1 MVRVFQRN
9 PAPATALPLAA
20 GLWLATLLGAE
31 AVARGQDLFFL
42 DGKRAAKLL
51 MKRERPVYPPVAKL
65 NYIQGVVHVQVVVAE
80 DGHVREAHVVHGHP
94 FLAAASLKAIRGWLF
109 YPAKARAGPPE
120 FQTVMEVRF
129 SLRIKK
135 PEQLPLRPEQDL
147 RRQVRPPEVLKRSG
161 RSATATLVRLRVL
174 VSSEGQA
181 VDARP
186 VADNTPLLEE
196 ARQVVRTWTFRPA
209 RWGALAVPWYLEVDV
224 PVEPWATGQT
234 AADPDGR

>member
-1 MVRVFQRN
+1 MARVFQRRL
-9 PAPATALPLAA
+9 ASSTALPLAV
-20 GLWLATLLGAE
+20 GLWLATFLAAE
-31 AVARGQDLFFL
+31 AIASGQDLFFL
-42 DGKRAAKLL
+42 DAKRATKFL

-65 NYIQGVVHVQVVVAE
+65 NYIQGVVRVQVVVAK
-80 DGHVREAHVVHGHP
+80 DGHVRAAHVVRGHP

-135 PEQLPLRPEQDL
+135 LEQLPLRPEQDL
-147 RRQVRPPEVLKRSG
+147 TRQVRPPEVLKRSG
-161 RSATATLVRLRVL
+161 RSSTATLVRLRVL
-174 VSSEGQA
+174 VTSEGQA
-181 VDARP
+181 LDARP

-196 ARQVVRTWTFRPA
+196 ARQIVRGWTFRPA
-209 RWGALAVPWYLEVDV
+209 HWGALPVPWYLDVDV
-224 PVEPWATGQT
+224 PVEPWPAGQT